1 MDIVELYNYFFF
13 DFTQVLHLED
23 FMFKKII
30 NGLIDTPFLTSLYVA
45 DLAILLLHKPP
56 FAFSLVMMG
65 ALIAMSMYYG
75 QKLALFKN

>member
-1 MDIVELYNYFFF
+1 
-13 DFTQVLHLED
+13 
-23 FMFKKII
+23 MFKKII
-30 NGLIDTPFLTSLYVA
+30 TALIDTPFLTSLYVA

-56 FAFSLVMMG
+56 FGFSLVMIV